1 MADDNEIQPLE
12 DRPTVAA
19 RGYPTWVPALL
30 LVLLAAVG
38 AFAWY
43 TYGQVAALGQELA
56 AMTAERDQAAA
67 EFGQRQALVA
77 QAESARS
84 ALGGAA
90 KGAGRATQ
98 RGA

>member
-19 RGYPTWVPALL
+19 HGYPRWVPALL

-43 TYGQVAALGQELA
+43 TYGQVAALG
-56 AMTAERDQAAA
+56 
-67 EFGQRQALVA
+67 
-77 QAESARS
+77 
-84 ALGGAA
+84 
-90 KGAGRATQ
+90 
-98 RGA
+98 RGWP